1 MHIIAPIQHGLILL
15 MSVTLKQLAG
25 TLGLSPTTVSRA
37 LNGFPEVNDATRKR
51 VREAAERANYRPN
64 TRAKSL
70 ATGRAQAIGHVIPV
84 STSHEIVNPVFADF
98 IAGAGETYSRA
109 GYEMVLRVVPDADEA
124 QAYRDLIARG
134 AVDGVMVH
142 GPRQQDSRVALLGD
156 LGVPF
161 MFHGRTSNI
170 ERPYS
175 WLDINNQRSFR
186 RAAQFLIDLGH
197 RRIALINGLEEMDF
211 ANRRRNGYLEALE
224 HAGIAVDPALMR
236 QAEMTEPYGYR
247 ALTEMRKL
255 PDPPTAFMASS
266 MIVAYGLRR
275 GLSDLGLK
283 LGRDVS
289 IITHDDDLSY
299 LPNDGDVPMF
309 TATKSSVREAG
320 RRAASMLLRLVE
332 APESAPLTELMET
345 SLVVGASTGPV
356 LSQENG

>member
-1 MHIIAPIQHGLILL
+1 MT
-15 MSVTLKQLAG
+15 VTLKQLAG
-25 TLGLSPTTVSRA
+25 SLGLSPTTVSRA
-37 LNGFPEVNDATRKR
+37 LNGFPEVNDTTRKR
-51 VREAAERANYRPN
+51 VMDAAERANYRPN

-134 AVDGVMVH
+134 AVDAVMVH
-142 GPRQQDSRVALLGD
+142 APRRKDARVGLLAE
-156 LGVPF
+156 LGLPF
-161 MFHGRTSNI
+161 LLHGRTSEVN
-170 ERPYS
+170 RRYS

-186 RAAQFLIDLGH
+186 RATQFLIDFGH
-197 RRIALINGLEEMDF
+197 RRIALVNGIEEMDF
-211 ANRRRNGYLEALE
+211 ANRRRNGYLEAL
-224 HAGIAVDPALMR
+224 AQADIAPDPALMR

-247 ALTEMRKL
+247 TLTEMMKL
-255 PDPPTAFMASS
+255 SDPPTAFLASS

-275 GLSDLGLK
+275 GLSDLGLE

-289 IITHDDDLSY
+289 VITHDDDLSY
-299 LPNDGDVPMF
+299 MPNDGEVPIF

-320 RRAASMLLRLVE
+320 RRAARMLLRLVE
-332 APESAPLTELMET
+332 TPTAGPLTELMET
-345 SLVVGASTGPV
+345 SLVVGTSTGP
-356 LSQENG
+356 LSSRNRP

>member
-1 MHIIAPIQHGLILL
+1 

-25 TLGLSPTTVSRA
+25 SLGLSPTTVSRA

-51 VREAAERANYRPN
+51 VQDAAERANYRPN

-109 GYEMVLRVVPDADEA
+109 GYEMILRVVPDADEA

-134 AVDGVMVH
+134 AVDGLIVH
-142 GPRQQDSRVALLGD
+142 APRRMDTRVALLSD
-156 LGVPF
+156 MRVPF
-161 MFHGRTSNI
+161 LLHGRTSEV
-170 ERPYS
+170 ERAYS

-186 RAAQFLIDLGH
+186 RATQFLIDFGH
-197 RRIALINGLEEMDF
+197 RRIALVNGLEEMDF
-211 ANRRRNGYLEALE
+211 AHRRRNGYLEALE
-224 HAGIAVDPALMR
+224 QAGITADPALMR
-236 QAEMTEPYGYR
+236 QAEMTEPFGYR
-247 ALTEMRKL
+247 TLTEMMKL
-255 PDPPTAFMASS
+255 PDPPTAFLASS

-275 GLSDLGLK
+275 GLSDLGLQ

-289 IITHDDDLSY
+289 VITHDDDLSY

-320 RRAASMLLRLVE
+320 RRAARMLLRLVE
-332 APESAPLTELMET
+332 APESGPLTELMEA

-356 LSQENG
+356 ARRRDD

>member
-1 MHIIAPIQHGLILL
+1 
-15 MSVTLKQLAG
+15 MSVTLKQLAAS
-25 TLGLSPTTVSRA
+25 LGLSPTTVSRA
-37 LNGFPEVNDATRKR
+37 LNGFPEVNAATRKR
-51 VREAAERANYRPN
+51 VQDAAERANYRPN

-70 ATGRAQAIGHVIPV
+70 ATGRSMAIGHVIPV

-109 GYEMVLRVVPDADEA
+109 GYEMLMRVVPDADEA

-134 AVDGVMVH
+134 AVDGIMVH
-142 GPRQQDSRVALLGD
+142 GPRLKDARVDLLAE
-156 LGVPF
+156 LGIPF
-161 MFHGRTSNI
+161 MIHGRTSQI

-186 RAAQFLIDLGH
+186 RATQFLIDFGH
-197 RRIALINGLEEMDF
+197 RRIALVNGLEDLDF
-211 ANRRRNGYLEALE
+211 ATRRRRGYLDGLE
-224 HAGIAVDPALMR
+224 SAGITPDPALMR

-247 ALTEMRKL
+247 ALMDMMRL
-255 PDPPTAFMASS
+255 PEPPTAFLSSS

-320 RRAASMLLRLVE
+320 RRAARMLLRLVE
-332 APESAPLTELMET
+332 DPQCGPLTDLMEAA
-345 SLVVGASTGPV
+345 LMVGASTGPAPR
-356 LSQENG
+356 